1 MTIEHL
7 FERAQIWR
15 GGETPPSVRPGVPTG
30 IAAFDALLPGGGW
43 PRGTLSE
50 IIAEEGQHALSL
62 LMPVLAQQQ
71 TQQNDSRWIAF
82 VAPPYLPY
90 APALATHGLN
100 LAQVLILRLHDNAE
114 KLWALEQCL
123 HGGCAA
129 VLAWFTQ
136 VPQQHLRRLQ
146 LAAESGD
153 SIACLF
159 YPTGTPDQSTPAAL
173 RIAITAFDAKRFSI
187 RVLKRRGGWPCGPI
201 TVSLHA
207 QESSAANNP
216 S

>member
-1 MTIEHL
+1 MTLETL

-15 GGETPPSVRPGVPTG
+15 GGETPPSIKAGVPTG
-30 IAAFDALLPGGGW
+30 IAEFDALLPGGGW
-43 PRGTLSE
+43 PRGALSE
-50 IIAEEGQHALSL
+50 IIAEEGQQALSL
-62 LMPVLAQQQ
+62 LMPVLAHQQI
-71 TQQNDSRWIAF
+71 DARWIAF
-82 VAPPYLPY
+82 IAPPYLPY

-100 LAQVLILRLHDNAE
+100 LAQIMILRLQDGAE

-146 LAAESGD
+146 LAAENGD

-159 YPTGTPDQSTPAAL
+159 YPAGTPDQSTPAAL
-173 RIAITAFDAKRFSI
+173 RIAITAFDATRFSI

-207 QESSAANNP
+207 HEASAANHP
-216 S
+216 SSS

>member
-1 MTIEHL
+1 MTLESL
-7 FERAQIWR
+7 FERAKIWR
-15 GGETPPSVRPGVPTG
+15 GGETPPSVRPGIPTG
-30 IAAFDALLPGGGW
+30 IAEFDALLPGGGW
-43 PRGTLSE
+43 PRGALSE
-50 IIAEEGQHALSL
+50 IIAEEGQQALSL

-71 TQQNDSRWIAF
+71 NDTRWIAF
-82 VAPPYLPY
+82 IAPPYVPY
-90 APALATHGLN
+90 APALTTHGLN
-100 LAQVLILRLHDNAE
+100 LAQIMILRLHDGAE

-146 LAAESGD
+146 LAAEGGD

-159 YPTGTPDQSTPAAL
+159 YPAGTPDQSTPAAL
-173 RIAITAFDAKRFSI
+173 RIAITAFDAKHLSI

-201 TVSLHA
+201 TVSLREH
-207 QESSAANNP
+207 ESFAANNP